1 MNFIKNSVI
10 AKVVSV
16 SIISISISMAILTFL
31 VVNNSF
37 DMMKTNTEKTVQK
50 ELSLLIENINT
61 FNKVAKS
68 GANLSGD
75 IFLSMLNDIKI
86 DNSKNIEIEN
96 LKTPALYING
106 DLVNLNFDLVDK
118 FTQITNGSVAT
129 IFVRKDNDFI
139 RVSTSLKKE
148 NGNRA
153 IGTKLDNNHP

>member
-68 GANLSGD
+68 GVL
-75 IFLSMLNDIKI
+75 IKKGHT
-86 DNSKNIEIEN
+86 SRHK
-96 LKTPALYING
+96 
-106 DLVNLNFDLVDK
+106 VV
-118 FTQITNGSVAT
+118 QIGLQ
-129 IFVRKDNDFI
+129 IK
-139 RVSTSLKKE
+139 
-148 NGNRA
+148 
-153 IGTKLDNNHP
+153 

>member
-139 RVSTSLKKE
+139 RVS
-148 NGNRA
+148 
-153 IGTKLDNNHP
+153 